1 LTLQLIDARTDRHVW
16 SQNYDRTLANALTLQ
31 SEVAGEV
38 ASQLPVR
45 LAEGPQRSGA
55 PTLDPEA
62 YDLYLRALLAE
73 RLLTPRSTLD
83 ERRDTEKLLSR
94 AIARDPSF
102 ALAHAVRARVRL
114 VTFVFNHDASEE
126 QLRRARE
133 DLDAARKRAGDDPV
147 LLAMDAIYLGFL
159 EQQDRQHVLRI
170 FEAAEA
176 AGLQLPIWKASLL
189 VSMGRLDEAV
199 RVYEDWMMR
208 DPGDAQAYPG
218 LAIALALA
226 RRPVEALRTV
236 DRGIAQFPDFSGF
249 ARIRA
254 QVVFCF
260 TGQTDEWRAALDGQS
275 RTMSSEVR
283 FESYF
288 DLMRFERRYPELKN
302 MLESA
307 TSDSTRV
314 LAGGGGLVGY
324 PSFLA
329 VGDRP
334 IAEYRGWTN
343 LLLGDH
349 ATAAED
355 GRAVLD
361 FVARGKE
368 TEWNRWFLRM
378 LEAEGH
384 TFAGRNERAI
394 QSARETLKLMP
405 RSRSAVTWMSA
416 AAVSARVYAWS
427 GAQDEAVGLLEE
439 LMNITPGPGPAEIT
453 RDPLYAL
460 PLAQNARYQ
469 ALVNRLEAQMRA
481 TKLPSVPESLAR

>member
-1 LTLQLIDARTDRHVW
+1 
-16 SQNYDRTLANALTLQ
+16 
-31 SEVAGEV
+31 
-38 ASQLPVR
+38 
-45 LAEGPQRSGA
+45 
-55 PTLDPEA
+55 
-62 YDLYLRALLAE
+62 
-73 RLLTPRSTLD
+73 
-83 ERRDTEKLLSR
+83 
-94 AIARDPSF
+94 
-102 ALAHAVRARVRL
+102 
-114 VTFVFNHDASEE
+114 
-126 QLRRARE
+126 
-133 DLDAARKRAGDDPV
+133 
-147 LLAMDAIYLGFL
+147 
-159 EQQDRQHVLRI
+159 
-170 FEAAEA
+170 
-176 AGLQLPIWKASLL
+176 
-189 VSMGRLDEAV
+189 
-199 RVYEDWMMR
+199 
-208 DPGDAQAYPG
+208 
-218 LAIALALA
+218 
-226 RRPVEALRTV
+226 
-236 DRGIAQFPDFSGF
+236 
-249 ARIRA
+249 
-254 QVVFCF
+254 
-260 TGQTDEWRAALDGQS
+260 
-275 RTMSSEVR
+275 
-283 FESYF
+283 
-288 DLMRFERRYPELKN
+288 MRFERRYPELKST
-302 MLESA
+302 LESA